1 MCRRKRSRFR
11 VTIKQGNP
19 WHGIVKNRCKNGD
32 HYWVNALVVP
42 VRKNNE
48 TVGYM
53 SVRRE
58 PSRQQVEAAEA
69 LYRQV
74 REKHANLTA
83 TGAGFINNLSIK
95 TRFAVFMGMMSF
107 LLVTIGI
114 AGLVGMNRS
123 NDAHN
128 TTYQARLEP
137 SAKMGKILLRMAD
150 NRANVM
156 LGLQRSGNPRP
167 KCKTIRFLHT
177 DAILRNA
184 EEIGR
189 LWKDITAR
197 NLNPDEKQI
206 AEAVFKPVA
215 SMSRKGF
222 FRHGTPCWRATMGGR
237 KNYS

>member
-156 LGLQRSGNPRP
+156 LACNRSGNPRP
-167 KCKTIRFLHT
+167 KCKTIRFQHT
-177 DAILRNA
+177 DAILPTPRKLPTVEGHHGA
-184 EEIGR
+184 EFES
-189 LWKDITAR
+189 
-197 NLNPDEKQI
+197 DEKQI